1 MRLVVNLKW
10 HVAEIFSWLSN
21 GKKKNSTRVAH
32 FTALSA
38 QATSQKIIMFYL
50 FT

>member
-1 MRLVVNLKW
+1 MRLVVNLKR
-10 HVAEIFSWLSN
+10 HVAEIFRWLSD
-21 GKKKNSTRVAH
+21 GQNSVRMAH

-38 QATSQKIIMFYL
+38 QGTGQKIIMFYL